1 LRPRAPVS
9 RIIAVSLLCAAL
21 AGCATTPGQ
30 RDKELD
36 DPFEPANR
44 VVFNMNESIDASVIK
59 PIAQAYRAAVP
70 PFFRDRIRLFIDNLA
85 EPRIF
90 ANDILQGRFN
100 AAGISFARFF
110 ANSTF
115 GMAGMFD
122 VAGEHGLLRQTGDFG
137 ETLYVWGM
145 GSGPY
150 VVLPLFGPSNVRDA
164 FGLTVDLFTTP
175 PAFLVPGSAGVWV
188 NVGVYTASGFDLRA
202 RNIETLDEIKAGAL
216 DDYAQF
222 RSITRQHRDAQLR
235 AARGL
240 AQEPQELLDPEAP
253 GSEAPR

>member
-9 RIIAVSLLCAAL
+9 RIVAVWLLSAAL
-21 AGCATTPGQ
+21 AGCATTGGQ
-30 RDKELD
+30 GIQESD
-36 DPFEPANR
+36 DPLEPANR
-44 VVFNMNESIDASVIK
+44 VVFNVNESIDASVIK
-59 PIAQAYRAAVP
+59 PIAQAYRAIVP

-90 ANDILQGRFN
+90 ANDVLQGRFN

-110 ANSTF
+110 ANSTL
-115 GMAGMFD
+115 GLAGMFD
-122 VAGEHGLLRQTGDFG
+122 VAGEHGLQRQSGDFG
-137 ETLYVWGM
+137 ETLYVWGV

-164 FGLTVDLFTTP
+164 FGLTVDLVTTP
-175 PAFLVPGSAGVWV
+175 PAFLIPGSAGVWV

-202 RNIETLDEIKAGAL
+202 RNIETLDEIKASAL
-216 DDYAQF
+216 DYYAQF

-240 AQEPQELLDPEAP
+240 AEEPQELVDPEAP
-253 GSEAPR
+253 GN